1 MDTTEKVRKRYDRN
15 SRFYELYESPM
26 ERMMF
31 GGLRRKF
38 FEKVNA
44 DNPKTIIEIGVG
56 TGKNLPYYR
65 GQHVTGIDISD
76 KMLKSARLKNQKLKK
91 GADLRV
97 ADAQALPFA
106 DGSFDAALATFVFCS
121 VPDPVKGLREV
132 KRVVKNGG
140 KIYLMEHVR
149 PTRSRLLGL
158 LFDLFDP
165 IFSRLTG
172 AHINRKTVSN
182 LENAGFKIVTRHE
195 GPGGI
200 LQMIEAVPGK
210 KERAQ

>member
-1 MDTTEKVRKRYDRN
+1 MDTSEKVKRRYDRN

-31 GGLRRKF
+31 GGLRRRF
-38 FEKVNA
+38 FENINA
-44 DNPKTIIEIGVG
+44 DSHKTILEVGVG
-56 TGKNLPYYR
+56 TGKNLPYYT
-65 GQHVTGIDISD
+65 GQRVTGIDISD
-76 KMLKSARLKNQKLKK
+76 KMLEMARIKNRRLRKE
-91 GADLRV
+91 ADLRI

-121 VPDPVKGLREV
+121 MPDPVKGLREV

-149 PTRSRLLGL
+149 PTRSRLLGV
-158 LFDLFDP
+158 LFDLLDP
-165 IFSRLTG
+165 VFSRLTG

-182 LENAGFKIVTRHE
+182 LEKAGFEIINRYE

-200 LQMIEAVPGK
+200 LQMIEAVPNK
-210 KERAQ
+210 KERTP

>member
-1 MDTTEKVRKRYDRN
+1 MGHETPNGNTAMDTTEKVEKRYDRN

-26 ERMMF
+26 ERLMF
-31 GGLRRKF
+31 GGLRRRF
-38 FEKVNA
+38 FEKINA
-44 DNPKTIIEIGVG
+44 DTPKTIIEIGVG

-65 GQHVTGIDISD
+65 GQHLTGIDISD
-76 KMLKSARLKNQKLKK
+76 RMLKSARLKNQKLKK

-149 PTRSRLLGL
+149 PTRPRSSMSSSTCSIPSSPGL
-158 LFDLFDP
+158 T
-165 IFSRLTG
+165 R
-172 AHINRKTVSN
+172 
-182 LENAGFKIVTRHE
+182 VTNQRH
-195 GPGGI
+195 GC
-200 LQMIEAVPGK
+200 QH
-210 KERAQ
+210 

>member
-1 MDTTEKVRKRYDRN
+1 
-15 SRFYELYESPM
+15 
-26 ERMMF
+26 
-31 GGLRRKF
+31 
-38 FEKVNA
+38 
-44 DNPKTIIEIGVG
+44 
-56 TGKNLPYYR
+56 
-65 GQHVTGIDISD
+65 
-76 KMLKSARLKNQKLKK
+76 MLKSARLKNQKLKK

-149 PTRSRLLGL
+149 PTRPRLLGSV
-158 LFDLFDP
+158 FDLFDP

-172 AHINRKTVSN
+172 AHINRDTVAN
-182 LENAGFKIVTRHE
+182 IKKAGLEIVSRHE

-200 LQMIEAVPGK
+200 LQMIEAMPK
-210 KERAQ
+210 KK

>member
-1 MDTTEKVRKRYDRN
+1 MDTSAKVKRRYDRN

-31 GGLRRKF
+31 GGLRRKL

-44 DNPKTIIEIGVG
+44 DNPKTIIEIGLG
-56 TGKNLPYYR
+56 TGKNLPYYA
-65 GQHVTGIDISD
+65 GQRVTGIDISN
-76 KMLKSARLKNQKLKK
+76 KMLEKARLKERRLKTK
-91 GADLRV
+91 ADLRV
-97 ADAQALPFA
+97 GDAQALPFA

-149 PTRSRLLGL
+149 PTRSRLLAV

-172 AHINRKTVSN
+172 AHINRNTVSN
-182 LENAGFKIVTRHE
+182 VEKAGFEIITRYE

-200 LQMIEAVPGK
+200 LQMVEAVRGK

>member
-1 MDTTEKVRKRYDRN
+1 MDTTEKVKRRYDRN

-38 FEKVNA
+38 FEKINA
-44 DNPKTIIEIGVG
+44 DNHKAVLEVGVG
-56 TGKNLPYYR
+56 TGKNLPYYS
-65 GQHVTGIDISD
+65 GQRVTGIDISD
-76 KMLKSARLKNQKLKK
+76 KMLKSARLKNRRLKEK
-91 GADLRV
+91 ADLRV

-149 PTRSRLLGL
+149 PTRSRLLGFI
-158 LFDLFDP
+158 FDLLDP

-182 LENAGFKIVTRHE
+182 LEKAGFEIITRYE

-210 KERAQ
+210 KKRTR

>member
-1 MDTTEKVRKRYDRN
+1 MDTTEKVKRRYDRN

-26 ERMMF
+26 EFMMF

-44 DNPKTIIEIGVG
+44 DNPKTILEVGIG
-56 TGKNLPYYR
+56 TGKNLPYYK
-65 GQHVTGIDISD
+65 GQRITGIDISD
-76 KMLKSARLKNQKLKK
+76 RMLDRAHLKNQRLKK
-91 GADLRV
+91 GVDLRV

-149 PTRSRLLGL
+149 PTGSRLLGL
-158 LFDLFDP
+158 FFDLFDP
-165 IFSRLTG
+165 VFSRLTG
-172 AHINRKTVSN
+172 AHINRNTVSN
-182 LENAGFKIVTRHE
+182 VQKAGFEIIDRHE

-210 KERAQ
+210 KERTP

>member
-1 MDTTEKVRKRYDRN
+1 MDATEKVKRRYDRN

-38 FEKVNA
+38 FEKINA
-44 DNPKTIIEIGVG
+44 DNHKTILEVGVG
-56 TGKNLPYYR
+56 TGKNLPYYT
-65 GQHVTGIDISD
+65 GQRVTGIDISD
-76 KMLKSARLKNQKLKK
+76 KMLEKARIKNRRLKKE
-91 GADLRV
+91 ADLRIG
-97 ADAQALPFA
+97 DAQALPFA

-121 VPDPVKGLREV
+121 VPDPVKGLHEV

-149 PTRSRLLGL
+149 PTRSRLLGV
-158 LFDLFDP
+158 LFDLLDP
-165 IFSRLTG
+165 VFSRLTG

-182 LENAGFKIVTRHE
+182 LEKAGFKVINRYE

-200 LQMIEAVPGK
+200 LQMIEAVPNK
-210 KERAQ
+210 KERTP